1 MCSTHTAT
9 FPDNNGLSNNLHDNP
24 EYRKKGQVVYHSA
37 MIQLSM
43 TPEVD
48 RFIHDIVSQVF
59 FFLLKWVMHTAIVIT
74 DIIEGFMLSSYKNPH
89 LSSEAFSLTTP

>member
-1 MCSTHTAT
+1 MVGPARNRDRSPVRKTQHKMK
-9 FPDNNGLSNNLHDNP
+9 PQLSWDKDIA

-59 FFLLKWVMHTAIVIT
+59 FFLLK
-74 DIIEGFMLSSYKNPH
+74 
-89 LSSEAFSLTTP
+89 